1 MKWLIPISL
10 AALGGTAHADQ
21 CQWVD
26 KAVAAKAAAILE
38 SSPKVIAFCE
48 PCGDT
53 VPGIPEV
60 AERVEVVTPDAGFRE
75 LFVNRRGVDLAYTY
89 VQTSSVQYA
98 NLAALAG
105 CDAHGVSPTLAIGAE
120 TPTGVLIT
128 ASQTPAPI
136 VPAVTPPPPPA
147 PAIVPPRASPTVYV
161 YSTTTTTIPWL
172 VLALAIGGGAMSGAL
187 FAVLVIA
194 TRRRRMMRPR
204 AVDLR

>member
-10 AALGGTAHADQ
+10 AVLGGTAHADQ
-21 CQWVD
+21 CQVLD
-26 KAVAAKAAAILE
+26 AAQAYKAASILAGA
-38 SSPKVIAFCE
+38 PHVIDFCE
-48 PCGDT
+48 PCGDQ

-60 AERVEVVTPDAGFRE
+60 THRVEVVGTGTHE
-75 LFVNRRGVDLAYTY
+75 LAINGRTVDLAYTY
-89 VQTSSVQYA
+89 VQTSATQYA